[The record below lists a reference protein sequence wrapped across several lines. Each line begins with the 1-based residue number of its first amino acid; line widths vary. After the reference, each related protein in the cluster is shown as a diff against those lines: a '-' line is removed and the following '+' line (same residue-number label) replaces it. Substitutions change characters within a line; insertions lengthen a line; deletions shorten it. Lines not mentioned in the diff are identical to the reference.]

1 MRLIPALATA
11 LVLTAAGATAAA
23 QATQSMP
30 MPMQK
35 KDMAMDTMMKND
47 LKPFTKE
54 AHAKAMAE
62 GKTTLVFFHAPWCP
76 VCKAQEPKILAHLNG
91 DARHVVAFRI
101 DYDSNMELRK
111 EMNVQK
117 QSTLILYSGM
127 KEVVRLSYK
136 SDDKSVDE
144 FFSHATMM
152 MKAPSMAAGR

>member
-1 MRLIPALATA
+1 MRLIPVLALAVVATLA
-11 LVLTAAGATAAA
+11 NAATAA

-35 KDMAMDTMMKND
+35 KDMAMDTMMKNE

-76 VCKAQEPKILAHLNG
+76 VCKAQEPKVLAHLNS
-91 DARHVVAFRI
+91 DARDVVAFRI

-127 KEVVRLSYK
+127 KELARLSYK
-136 SDDKSVDE
+136 SDDKSIDE
-144 FFSHATMM
+144 FFAQATMKM
-152 MKAPSMAAGR
+152 GGGR